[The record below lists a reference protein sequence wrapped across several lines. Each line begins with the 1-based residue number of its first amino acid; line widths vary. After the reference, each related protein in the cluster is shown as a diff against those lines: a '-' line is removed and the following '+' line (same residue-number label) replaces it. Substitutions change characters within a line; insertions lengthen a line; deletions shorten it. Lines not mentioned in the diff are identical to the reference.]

1 MVEFSHHE
9 YLKPFLLCTT
19 KKMSNN
25 QSVAHSCLLGKE
37 IQHSHGMQ
45 HHIHGDDQWDLVE
58 REAMPDGPTVCSR
71 SAANTPA
78 ILRLSNHFTVVKHIR
93 LL

>member
-58 REAMPDGPTVCSR
+58 REAIPDGPTAFLNHTDAPFDFRKMVS
-71 SAANTPA
+71 
-78 ILRLSNHFTVVKHIR
+78 LRNQE
-93 LL
+93 